1 MDGGGRL
8 LRSLTTALFGVRS
21 QRVRPGDIDV
31 PLLVGER
38 SGRRAMLLGLWPFGS
53 RASVTLPLHERVS
66 GRLFPIASLVALA
79 IIGGIGFAR
88 GGHMESFTARFGE
101 PHHVAARL
109 LGLGVDRITISGLV
123 ELAPGEV
130 LQAAGID
137 PRGSLAFFDV
147 GDARARL
154 EAQPLIREATVR
166 KLYPGELTIQL
177 KEREAFALWQLN
189 GEISIISSDGTVIDR
204 LRDMRFAH
212 LPLVVGPGAN
222 KRARDYVAL
231 LGEAGALRGQI
242 RGATLVSE
250 RRWNLKLTNGLDV
263 RLPEQD
269 ADEAIRRLDRLAR
282 EQKLIDKDII
292 AIDMRQPDR
301 VTVRLTEEA
310 AAARAE
316 MLKNRP
322 KPKGGAV

>member
-21 QRVRPGDIDV
+21 QRARAGDIDV

-38 SGRRAMLLGLWPFGS
+38 SGKRGLWPFGS

-66 GRLFPIASLVALA
+66 GRFFPLASLAALSFIA
-79 IIGGIGFAR
+79 AVGCVR
-88 GGHMESFTARFGE
+88 GGQYDAFRAAQGGL
-101 PHHVAARL
+101 HHVAARA
-109 LGLGVDRITISGLV
+109 LGLSMDRITISGLV
-123 ELAPGEV
+123 ELDEIEV
-130 LQAAGID
+130 LQAAGIN

-147 GDARARL
+147 AEARQRL
-154 EAQPLIREATVR
+154 EAQPLIREANVR

-189 GEISIISSDGTVIDR
+189 GEISIISSDGTVIDKMS
-204 LRDMRFAH
+204 DGRFAH

-222 KRARDYVAL
+222 KRVRDYVVL
-231 LGEAGALRGQI
+231 LGEAGSLRSQI

-250 RRWNLKLTNGLDV
+250 RRWTLKLQNGLDV
-263 RLPEQD
+263 RLPETD
-269 ADEAIRRLDRLAR
+269 ADEAVRRLERLAR

-310 AAARAE
+310 AAARAD
-316 MLKNRP
+316 MLKSRP
-322 KPKGGAV
+322 KPKGGQA

>member
-8 LRSLTTALFGVRS
+8 LRSLTMALFGVRS

-38 SGRRAMLLGLWPFGS
+38 SGRRALLLGLWPFGS

-66 GRLFPIASLVALA
+66 GKLFPMAALA
-79 IIGGIGFAR
+79 ALGVIVLSGLAR
-88 GGHMESFTARFGE
+88 GGQLDTFRERFGE

-109 LGLGVDRITISGLV
+109 IGLGTDRVTLSGVV
-123 ELAPGEV
+123 ELEPTEV
-130 LQAAGID
+130 LQAAGVS

-147 GDARARL
+147 NAARTRL
-154 EAQPLIREATVR
+154 EAQPLVREATVR
-166 KLYPGELTIQL
+166 KLYPGELTIQI

-189 GEISIISSDGTVIDR
+189 GEISIISSDGTVIDKF
-204 LRDMRFAH
+204 RDGRFAH

-231 LGEAGALRGQI
+231 LNEAGSLRGQI

-250 RRWNLKLTNGLDV
+250 RRWTLKLTNGLDV
-263 RLPEQD
+263 RLPEED
-269 ADEAIRRLDRLAR
+269 PEAALRRLERLSR
-282 EQKLIDKDII
+282 EQKLLDKDVI
-292 AIDMRQPDR
+292 AIDLRQPDR
-301 VTVRLTEEA
+301 ITVRLTEEA
-310 AAARAE
+310 AAARSE

-322 KPKGGAV
+322 KPKGGAA

>member
-1 MDGGGRL
+1 M
-8 LRSLTTALFGVRS
+8 TTALFGVRS
-21 QRVRPGDIDV
+21 QRSRAGDIDV

-38 SGRRAMLLGLWPFGS
+38 SGKRGFWPFGS

-66 GRLFPIASLVALA
+66 GRFFPLVSLSTLSVIA
-79 IIGGIGFAR
+79 GIGFVI
-88 GGHMESFTARFGE
+88 GGQYDAFRASQGE
-101 PHHVAARL
+101 LHHVAARAV
-109 LGLGVDRITISGLV
+109 GLGMDRITISGLM
-123 ELAPGEV
+123 ELDEHEV
-130 LQAAGID
+130 LQAAGIN

-147 GDARARL
+147 SEARQRL
-154 EAQPLIREATVR
+154 EAQPLIREANVR

-189 GEISIISSDGTVIDR
+189 GEISIISSDGTVIDKM
-204 LRDMRFAH
+204 RDGRFAH

-222 KRARDYVAL
+222 KRVRDYVVL
-231 LGEAGALRGQI
+231 LAEAGSLKKEI

-250 RRWNLKLTNGLDV
+250 RRWTLKLQNGLDV
-263 RLPEQD
+263 RLPEEN
-269 ADEAIRRLDRLAR
+269 ADEAVRRLARLAR

-292 AIDMRQPDR
+292 SIDMRQPDR

-322 KPKGGAV
+322 KPKGGQA

>member
-21 QRVRPGDIDV
+21 PRIRAGDIDV

-38 SGRRAMLLGLWPFGS
+38 TGKGFWHRGFLPFGQ
-53 RASVTLPLHERVS
+53 RASVTLPLHERVPD
-66 GRLFPIASLVALA
+66 RLGAVLVCSAFMA
-79 IIGGIGFAR
+79 IGTLGVVHGSHFETFRA
-88 GGHMESFTARFGE
+88 AFGE
-101 PHHVAARL
+101 PHHVFARMA
-109 LGLGVDRITISGLV
+109 GLGIERITISGLM
-123 ELAPGEV
+123 ELDEGEV
-130 LQAAGID
+130 LQAAGIN

-147 GDARARL
+147 GEARRRL

-177 KEREAFALWQLN
+177 HEREAFALWQLN
-189 GEISIISSDGTVIDR
+189 GDISIISSDGTVIDK
-204 LRDMRFAH
+204 LRDGRFAH

-222 KRARDYVAL
+222 KRAREYVVL
-231 LGEAGALRGQI
+231 LGEAGSLRSQI

-250 RRWNLKLTNGLDV
+250 RRWTLKLNNGLDV
-263 RLPEQD
+263 RLPENN
-269 ADEAIRRLDRLAR
+269 ADEAVRRLERFAR
-282 EQKLIDKDII
+282 EQKLLDKDII
-292 AIDMRQPDR
+292 SIDMRQSDR

-316 MLKNRP
+316 TIKNRP
-322 KPKGGAV
+322 KPKGGAA

>member
-21 QRVRPGDIDV
+21 QRSRAGDIDV

-38 SGRRAMLLGLWPFGS
+38 SGKRGWLPFGS

-66 GRLFPIASLVALA
+66 ARFFPIFSISALA
-79 IIGGIGFAR
+79 VIAGVGFVR
-88 GGHMESFTARFGE
+88 GGQYDAFRAAHGDV
-101 PHHVAARL
+101 HHVAARAV
-109 LGLGVDRITISGLV
+109 GLGMDRITISGLV
-123 ELAPGEV
+123 ELNELEV
-130 LQAAGID
+130 LQAAGIS

-147 GDARARL
+147 SEARERL
-154 EAQPLIREATVR
+154 EAQPLVREANIR

-189 GEISIISSDGTVIDR
+189 GDISIISSDGTVIDKM
-204 LRDMRFAH
+204 RDGRFAH

-222 KRARDYVAL
+222 KRVREYVVL
-231 LGEAGALRGQI
+231 LGEAGSLRSQI

-250 RRWNLKLTNGLDV
+250 RRWTLKLQNGLDV
-263 RLPEQD
+263 RLPEEN
-269 ADEAIRRLDRLAR
+269 ADEAVRRLDRLAR

-322 KPKGGAV
+322 KPKGGQA